1 MSDKSKTIE
10 EKMAQL
16 RQLTEWFEGE
26 DFTLG
31 EAADKFEQANKLA
44 REIEHDLTTMK
55 NKVAVL
61 KESFESE

>member
-44 REIEHDLTTMK
+44 REIEHDLTAMK